1 VIRLNRDTLYSAAI
15 LDLDAGP
22 ATITVPDPGKR
33 FLSMQVIDEDQY
45 TPLVSYGGGRHVLT
59 REDIGT
65 RYVMV
70 GIRTLVDPGDADDVA
85 QVHALQDAL
94 KVEQA
99 SPGRFE
105 VPAWDRDGQAKV
117 RGALVELAK
126 TLPDTQRMF
135 GAREDVDPVRF
146 LIGSAYAWGGNPSR
160 DALYLNVVP
169 DANDGKTVHRLR
181 VKDVP
186 VDGFWSI
193 SVYNAQGYYVAN
205 DRNSYSI
212 NNVTAKPDADGGV
225 TIQFGGCGDDV
236 ANCIPIMPG
245 WNYMVRLYR
254 PRQEILDGRWTFP
267 RAEAKT

>member
-1 VIRLNRDTLYSAAI
+1 
-15 LDLDAGP
+15 
-22 ATITVPDPGKR
+22 
-33 FLSMQVIDEDQY
+33 
-45 TPLVSYGGGRHVLT
+45 
-59 REDIGT
+59 
-65 RYVMV
+65 
-70 GIRTLVDPGDADDVA
+70 
-85 QVHALQDAL
+85 
-94 KVEQA
+94 
-99 SPGRFE
+99 
-105 VPAWDRDGQAKV
+105 
-117 RGALVELAK
+117 
-126 TLPDTQRMF
+126 MF